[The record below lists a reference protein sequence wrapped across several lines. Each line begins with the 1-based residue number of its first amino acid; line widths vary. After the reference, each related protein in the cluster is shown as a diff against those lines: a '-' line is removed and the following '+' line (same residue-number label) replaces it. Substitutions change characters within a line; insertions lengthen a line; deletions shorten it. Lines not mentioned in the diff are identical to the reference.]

1 MLTPML
7 IKCCSGCV
15 ECEKVTG
22 IMSEPYLIK
31 FATKK
36 GSEMG
41 LTWPEGNMTVA
52 FGTLYQE

>member
-1 MLTPML
+1 MLLM
-7 IKCCSGCV
+7 V
-15 ECEKVTG
+15 CEKVTG

-31 FATKK
+31 FAKKRALFDQKK

-52 FGTLYQE
+52 FGRLYQE